1 MDYYGIGQRIA
12 EARIKNNKTQEELA
26 EELDITPAFL
36 SNIETAKRKPSLNKF
51 LEIADKLNMS
61 LDYLIY
67 NKNVQK
73 EMDEDIVMKQI
84 YKQLEKLDDS
94 KKEKFLNI
102 IDYIA
107 KNILKL
113 E

>member
-1 MDYYGIGQRIA
+1 MIGQRIA
-12 EARIKNNKTQEELA
+12 ETRIKNNKTQEELA
-26 EELDITPAFL
+26 EELNITPAFL
-36 SNIETAKRKPSLNKF
+36 SNIETAKRKPSLSTF
-51 LEIADKLNMS
+51 LEIADKLNLS

-67 NKNVQK
+67 NKDIK
-73 EMDEDIVMKQI
+73 TEMEEDIVIKQI

-107 KNILKL
+107 RNL
-113 E
+113 

>member
-107 KNILKL
+107 KNI
-113 E
+113 